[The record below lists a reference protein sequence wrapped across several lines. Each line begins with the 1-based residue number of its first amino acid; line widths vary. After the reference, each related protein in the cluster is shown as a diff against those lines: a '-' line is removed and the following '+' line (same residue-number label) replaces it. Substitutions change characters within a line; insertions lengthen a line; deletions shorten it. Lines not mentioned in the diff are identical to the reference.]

1 MGVFSVPIRVR
12 NWQNRFLPAAKQGE
26 EVTCNALV
34 DTGALEL
41 ALPAE
46 LIECL
51 KLEPI
56 DTVSVYAPD
65 GTRHERRVFGIVELE
80 VQGRVCHVRAIE
92 LPRGAQP
99 LLGAVPLEQMD
110 WRVSPQERRLIPNP
124 QSPDEP
130 LLPLCRVRL
139 ELGIFPV
146 RQ

>member
-1 MGVFSVPIRVR
+1 MGVFSVPVRVR
-12 NWQNRFLPAAKQGE
+12 NWQNRFLPPTRRGE

-51 KLEPI
+51 KLELI
-56 DTVSVYAPD
+56 DSVSVYAGD
-65 GTRHERRVFGIVELE
+65 GARHQRRVFGIVELE

-124 QSPDEP
+124 DSPDQP
-130 LLPLCRVRL
+130 LLPLCTFGL
-139 ELGIFPV
+139 EPEV
-146 RQ
+146 SQA